1 MIMHRPIQMGGLGIH
16 EIMTKA
22 FACLIRT
29 FLETALNPTFM
40 HSSYHTILYRAHV
53 LQDDSISLP
62 PPPPPYFSPNFFSSI
77 KWVRDN
83 TPLNIAT
90 MTTSQWY
97 RVLLEKEITMEDYVD
112 SPSVYRKCRAELSS
126 PETDWETSWRRAR
139 LRGLGSEVTT
149 DTSYRTKAEQNAS
162 KLL

>member
-1 MIMHRPIQMGGLGIH
+1 MDLTSRPWSINTYALSKVWFKCHTVDLRVTDISSLTSKVRSWFYQDQLEKPEPMIMHRPIQMGGLGIH
-16 EIMTKA
+16 EIKTKA

-29 FLETALNPTFM
+29 FMETALNPTFM

-90 MTTSQWY
+90 LTTSQWY
-97 RVLLEKEITMEDYVD
+97 RVLL
-112 SPSVYRKCRAELSS
+112 
-126 PETDWETSWRRAR
+126 
-139 LRGLGSEVTT
+139 
-149 DTSYRTKAEQNAS
+149 
-162 KLL
+162 